1 MRKLGGSLDMRVHHV
16 SGEHGAYIL
25 RARRPS
31 LDISHPAML
40 NLRFVSTGDVILKFL
55 NLRCFSFG
63 IVTRRISEGDGH
75 PTTSRVILSG
85 SGSGESKS
93 GFDNRFPVLVVLW
106 ALKSLLA
113 NNHEPFRM
121 KHWRLSTYRLIS
133 NCFLN

>member
-1 MRKLGGSLDMRVHHV
+1 MSRNDTWMPLYIGDYLRDTGHLNAC
-16 SGEHGAYIL
+16 EHGAYIL

-63 IVTRRISEGDGH
+63 IITRRISEGDGH

-85 SGSGESKS
+85 SGSQAGESKS
-93 GFDNRFPVLVVLW
+93 GFDNRFPVLVVLR
-106 ALKSLLA
+106 A
-113 NNHEPFRM
+113 
-121 KHWRLSTYRLIS
+121 
-133 NCFLN
+133 